1 MCVSK
6 RLRLLYPGFIVVF
19 VVLVVVLLGVV
30 VLIVVIIIIIVVVMF
45 SDLLSILVGMVA
57 VFLVLLLHCSQSS
70 HAVPLP
76 CAPPPPPPRT
86 LLLGGLNVVIV
97 GRLSKSQAK
106 LAESVTK
113 LGGKVVSKATEE
125 VDICISKK
133 GNQLCISYV

>member
-57 VFLVLLLHCSQSS
+57 VFLVLLLQCSQFS

-76 CAPPPPPPRT
+76 CAPPPPPPQDTAAGWAECGHRWPSLKKPSKVSRICDQT
-86 LLLGGLNVVIV
+86 GRESGL
-97 GRLSKSQAK
+97 Q
-106 LAESVTK
+106 
-113 LGGKVVSKATEE
+113 
-125 VDICISKK
+125 
-133 GNQLCISYV
+133 GNRRSGHLYQ